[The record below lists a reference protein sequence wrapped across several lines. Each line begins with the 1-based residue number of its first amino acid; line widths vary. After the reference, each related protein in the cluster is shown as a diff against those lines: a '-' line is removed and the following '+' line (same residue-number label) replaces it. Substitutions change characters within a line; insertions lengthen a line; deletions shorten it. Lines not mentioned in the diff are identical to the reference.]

1 MNDKLIIYWNIRL
14 ALTAEAH
21 RCALRAIRFPDN
33 KDEVLRKQLLAT
45 DRDLRDAAQDIWES
59 AVREVYGFKVG
70 TRYRLWN
77 KHFNSYGCYI
87 VDNDIMVRYGRPQM
101 KSVIDRYFFNKQV
114 IRKLTDAELV
124 NEILLNEK
132 VAKYADILIKAEG
145 GTKS

>member
-1 MNDKLIIYWNIRL
+1 MNDKLVIYWNIRL

-21 RCALRAIRFPDN
+21 RCLIQAYRFPDN

-45 DRDLRDAAQDIWES
+45 DRELRDAAQDIWES

-70 TRYRLWN
+70 THYRLWN
-77 KHFNSYGCYI
+77 KRFDSYGCYV
-87 VDNDIMVRYGRPQM
+87 VDDATTVGFGRPSM
-101 KSVIDRYFFNKQV
+101 KHVIDKYFFNKQV

-124 NEILLNEK
+124 NEILFNEK